1 MKHILL
7 LLIVSSFSQ
16 FSFAQIQKATLE
28 CESVQ
33 KDVHLTIAFLPSDKA
48 NLQIQKPVQI
58 KRNCDVSRYVG
69 QNSALALTCGESS
82 MGLPELVLFD
92 AQTLK
97 ARIEFEKVETELNC
111 HR

>member
-7 LLIVSSFSQ
+7 LLIFSSFSQ
-16 FSFAQIQKATLE
+16 VSFAQVPKAALE
-28 CESVQ
+28 CESAQ

-58 KRNCDVSRYVG
+58 KRNCDVTRYTG
-69 QNSALALTCGESS
+69 QTALSLTCGENS
-82 MGLPELVLFD
+82 MGLPELVLLD